1 MNEVHM
7 RQGEVYCSFPESR
20 DEVSSVF
27 VCVMEGKGLSE
38 YGEETGLMWIVK
50 ARQQGA
56 SLDTFRQEWAKSV
69 SRAKEHL
76 IEDIKEK
83 QKISVGVSS

>member
-7 RQGEVYCSFPESR
+7 RQGEIYCSFPESR
-20 DEVSSVF
+20 DEVSVF

-38 YGEETGLMWIVK
+38 YGEETGLMWTMK

-56 SLDTFRQEWAKSV
+56 SLDTLRQEWAKAV
-69 SRAKEHL
+69 SRAKEHF
-76 IEDIKEK
+76 IEEIKEK
-83 QKISVGVSS
+83 QEISVGGSS

>member
-38 YGEETGLMWIVK
+38 YGEETGLM
-50 ARQQGA
+50 
-56 SLDTFRQEWAKSV
+56 
-69 SRAKEHL
+69 
-76 IEDIKEK
+76 
-83 QKISVGVSS
+83 